1 MNAPRRGV
9 RSSAALPER
18 RRTALARL
26 ATAVALVLLVGVPV
40 VPGLLVADG
49 TALPRIPV
57 ESLVVVLVLAIVPW
71 RSPRPLHAA
80 PARRAGPRGASALR
94 LVLAAAFG
102 LFVTLALVLAGI
114 DRGYQAVLG
123 IHFVPLD
130 WPQLADAYGVIA
142 DTIGQPL
149 ANLLVAAVML
159 VIVACV
165 AALAWAALRV
175 AGVVRRSADGRA
187 VLAGATAVW
196 MAAALVSPPLRTTDP
211 VAAAAS
217 VGSVGTA
224 VSRTVSALQEQA
236 AVARDIAD
244 DPYAGVPA
252 DRLLTALQ
260 GKDVVIAFVES
271 YGRVALEGDG
281 IADGVGQVLRDGEA
295 ALGADGY
302 TAQSAWLTSPTF
314 GGRSWLAHSTLQ
326 SGVWVD
332 AQTAYEQVV
341 ASDRLT
347 LARAFAQA
355 GWRTVAD
362 VPSNTRTWDEGTT
375 FYGYDAQLDANDVGY
390 RGPRFGYA
398 RIPDQY
404 TLKHFADTE
413 LAPGHDPV
421 MAEIDLVS
429 SHTPWAPLPQ
439 LVPWDQIGDGSVY
452 DAQPA
457 QSRTAS
463 TVWQSDRT
471 VQRYY
476 GMSVQYSLGALTS
489 FLQNVDD
496 PDLVVIVLGDHQPA
510 SIVSG
515 EDASHDVPIT
525 LIARDPAVFT
535 AIAGW
540 GWQPGLHPGDAA
552 PVWRMDAFRD
562 RFLAAFTPAS

>member
-1 MNAPRRGV
+1 MNTPAPDERFGAAPPTAS
-9 RSSAALPER
+9 RSVR
-18 RRTALARL
+18 RRAILAGL
-26 ATAVALVLLVGVPV
+26 ATAGAITLLVAVPL
-40 VPGLLVADG
+40 VPGLLGGGGAP
-49 TALPRIPV
+49 LLRIPV
-57 ESLVVVLVLAIVPW
+57 ESLVVVPVLAILPW
-71 RSPRPLHAA
+71 RMPRI
-80 PARRAGPRGASALR
+80 AL
-94 LVLAAAFG
+94 ATAFG
-102 LFVTLALVLAGI
+102 LFVTLALVLAAI
-114 DRGYQAVLG
+114 DRGYEAALG
-123 IHFVPLD
+123 IPFVPLD
-130 WPQLADAYGVIA
+130 WPQLADAYGVVA
-142 DTIGQPL
+142 DALGQPL
-149 ANLLVAAVML
+149 ANLLVAAIAL
-159 VIVACV
+159 VV
-165 AALAWAALRV
+165 AACIAGLAWAALRV
-175 AGVVRRSADGRA
+175 AGVVRSSADGRA
-187 VLAGATAVW
+187 VLAATTAVW
-196 MAAALVSPPLRTTDP
+196 VAAALVAPPLRTTDP

-224 VSRTVSALQEQA
+224 VSRTMSALHEQA

-244 DPYAGVPA
+244 DPYAGAPA
-252 DRLLTALQ
+252 ARLLTALR

-271 YGRVALEGDG
+271 YGRVALDGDG
-281 IADGVGQVLRDGEA
+281 IAEGVRRVLRDGET
-295 ALGADGY
+295 ALAADGY

-326 SGVWVD
+326 SGVWID
-332 AQTAYEQVV
+332 SQTAYEQVV

-347 LARAFAQA
+347 LARAFADA

-362 VPSNTRTWDEGTT
+362 VPSNTRAWDEGTT

-390 RGPRFGYA
+390 RGPKFGYA

-413 LAPGHDPV
+413 LAGDHDPV

-439 LVPWDQIGDGSVY
+439 LVPWDAIGDGSVY

-463 TVWQSDRT
+463 AVWQDPRA

-476 GMSVQYSLGALTS
+476 GLSVQYSLGALMS

-510 SIVSG
+510 SVVSAAG
-515 EDASHDVPIT
+515 PASHDVPIT
-525 LIARDPAVFT
+525 VIARDPAVSA
-535 AIAGW
+535 AITEW
-540 GWQPGLHPGDAA
+540 GWSPGLRPTDAA

-562 RFLAAFTPAS
+562 RFLDAFSAEQ

>member
-1 MNAPRRGV
+1 MNTTVGGARVAASPPAVSRSAVSRSARG
-9 RSSAALPER
+9 
-18 RRTALARL
+18 RTLL
-26 ATAVALVLLVGVPV
+26 TGLTTAGAIVLLVALPL
-40 VPGLLVADG
+40 VPGLLTADG
-49 TALPRIPV
+49 APLLRIPV
-57 ESLVVVLVLAIVPW
+57 ESLVVVLVLVILPW
-71 RSPRPLHAA
+71 RMA
-80 PARRAGPRGASALR
+80 R

-102 LFVTLALVLAGI
+102 LFVALALVLAAV
-114 DRGYQAVLG
+114 DRGYEAALG
-123 IHFVPLD
+123 IPFVPLD
-130 WPQLADAYGVIA
+130 WPQLGDAHGVVADA
-142 DTIGQPL
+142 IGQPL
-149 ANLLVAAVML
+149 ANLLVAGILLMIA
-159 VIVACV
+159 ACV
-165 AALAWAALRV
+165 TGLAWAALRV

-187 VLAGATAVW
+187 VLAGAAGLWVV
-196 MAAALVSPPLRTTDP
+196 AALVAPPLRTTDP

-224 VSRTVSALQEQA
+224 VSRTVSALREQA

-244 DPYAGVPA
+244 DPYAGAPT
-252 DRLLTALQ
+252 DRLLTALR

-281 IADGVGQVLRDGEA
+281 IADGVGRVLREGET
-295 ALGADGY
+295 ALSAGGY

-326 SGVWVD
+326 SGVWID
-332 AQTAYEQVV
+332 SQTAYEQVV

-347 LARAFAQA
+347 LARAFADA

-362 VPSNTRTWDEGTT
+362 VPSNTRAWDEGAT

-390 RGPRFGYA
+390 RGPKFGYA

-413 LAPGHDPV
+413 LAGDHHPV

-429 SHTPWAPLPQ
+429 SHTPWAPMPQ
-439 LVPWDQIGDGSVY
+439 LVPWDAIGDGSVY
-452 DAQPA
+452 DGQPA
-457 QSRTAS
+457 ESGTAAS
-463 TVWQSDRT
+463 VWRSPRT

-476 GMSVQYSLGALTS
+476 GLSVQYSLAALMS

-510 SIVSG
+510 SIVSTAG
-515 EDASHDVPIT
+515 PASHDVPIT
-525 LIARDPAVFT
+525 VIARDPAVFA
-535 AIAGW
+535 AIAEW
-540 GWQPGLHPGDAA
+540 GWSPGLRPADAA

-562 RFLAAFTPAS
+562 RFLDAFSGEH

>member
-1 MNAPRRGV
+1 VNAQKPGVALSRRRAWLA
-9 RSSAALPER
+9 RSATAAAIALLVALP
-18 RRTALARL
+18 L
-26 ATAVALVLLVGVPV
+26 
-40 VPGLLVADG
+40 VPGLLASGG
-49 TALPRIPV
+49 TALLRIPV
-57 ESLVVVLVLAIVPW
+57 ESLVVVLILAIVPW
-71 RSPRPLHAA
+71 RMPRLA
-80 PARRAGPRGASALR
+80 
-94 LVLAAAFG
+94 LAAAFG

-114 DRGYQAVLG
+114 DRGYEAALG

-130 WPQLADAYGVIA
+130 WPQLADAYGVVA
-142 DTIGQPL
+142 DAIGPPL
-149 ANLLVAAVML
+149 ANLLVAAVVL
-159 VIVACV
+159 VICACI
-165 AALAWAALRV
+165 AGLGWAALRV
-175 AGVVRRSADGRA
+175 AGLVRRSADGRA

-196 MAAALVSPPLRTTDP
+196 VAAALVAPPLRTTDP

-224 VSRTVSALQEQA
+224 VSRTMSALQEQA
-236 AVARDIAD
+236 AVGRDIAD
-244 DPYAGVPA
+244 DPFAGAPA
-252 DRLLTALQ
+252 GGLLAALR

-271 YGRVALEGDG
+271 YGRVALEGRG
-281 IADGVGQVLRDGEA
+281 ISDGVGQVLHEGEA
-295 ALGADGY
+295 TLAGDGY

-326 SGVWVD
+326 SGVWID

-347 LARAFAQA
+347 LTRAFADA

-362 VPSNTRTWDEGTT
+362 VPSNTRAWDEGTT

-390 RGPRFGYA
+390 RGPKFGYA

-413 LAPGHDPV
+413 LATGHDPV

-429 SHTPWAPLPQ
+429 SHTPWAPLPR
-439 LVPWDQIGDGSVY
+439 LVPWDEIGDGSVY

-463 TVWQSDRT
+463 TVWQSPRT

-476 GMSVQYSLGALTS
+476 GMSVQYSLGALVS

-496 PDLVVIVLGDHQPA
+496 PNLVVIVLGDHQPA
-510 SIVSG
+510 AIVSG
-515 EDASHDVPIT
+515 EDASHDVPVT
-525 LIARDPAVFT
+525 VIARDPAVFA
-535 AIAGW
+535 AIGDW
-540 GWQPGLHPGDAA
+540 RWSPGLRPGDET

-562 RFLAAFTPAS
+562 RFLAAFSPTP